1 MDNSNA
7 YVTGVH
13 NTTIVAAVED
23 ASGLEEV
30 APGAD
35 APAIPPK
42 RPQGRPKGLGRV
54 PGSGRKK
61 GTANKVTQDVRDY
74 IMDKGKPLELLFKIC
89 AGNLIK
95 VGDADGGSKKVY
107 PSLADRATAARVL
120 LAKVLPDMK
129 ATEITGA
136 DGGAVEIVTDG
147 GLAPMAEVARRLSFI
162 MASGD
167 AAAGVTVE
175 TQPLTPLQPEPL
187 EQSIVEVPVDPLR
200 RPENQRADN
209 RAVPTR
215 SDRPQVITR
224 RR

>member
-1 MDNSNA
+1 
-7 YVTGVH
+7 
-13 NTTIVAAVED
+13 
-23 ASGLEEV
+23 
-30 APGAD
+30 
-35 APAIPPK
+35 
-42 RPQGRPKGLGRV
+42 
-54 PGSGRKK
+54 
-61 GTANKVTQDVRDY
+61 
-74 IMDKGKPLELLFKIC
+74 MDKGKPLELLFKIC

-136 DGGAVEIVTDG
+136 DGGAVEITTDN

-175 TQPLTPLQPEPL
+175 TQPLPALESAPAMQPV
-187 EQSIVEVPVDPLR
+187 VEIEVDPLR
-200 RPENQRADN
+200 LAENQRSDN